1 MKENELVRDMYS
13 RLNLI
18 INELNSIGINK
29 LGDADIVR
37 KIISLLT
44 QQRYGSIITILHNME
59 DLGTKT
65 PTIVI
70 GKIAAFEM
78 SRKMCR
84 GEEPTSSRP
93 YAFAC
98 DERKGKKKAPTPSS
112 SSEEEEEEESDDG
125 EDNQPSTSSSEDEE
139 TIRRAG
145 KVMRMIR
152 KINLMGVPLQVEDL
166 LFNIDRKK
174 QRKRGCF
181 ACGEK
186 GHFRDSCSTM
196 DKPKKGRSKGKAL
209 TSVKTW
215 DDSSSEDEPPRTR
228 SHRSSSRSS
237 HKCLMARGKMSI
249 PSSSDESSSDDEGEG
264 KPSVDELMKAVKFF
278 QDVCTKQKAQLK
290 TLKNKLISSQ
300 NDYKGLLEKFEAFP
314 NLNYELSTKIEQLES
329 SATSTATDDSLIKRN
344 EKLKAKLASSQEA
357 IENLLGKIEIL
368 SIHNNELTTKLE
380 NIGSTPEVFLVEIP
394 GIIKKYA
401 STSCFD
407 LIDDSNSC
415 NQVLVE
421 NIVVETCSNEVAKEN
436 EQLNQEVARL
446 GKALYDKKG
455 KAKQI
460 QPPQD
465 NTTAGVNKPVEGK
478 TMICR
483 LCYKEG
489 HKSFQCKAKTRDK
502 QKEKLKQK
510 PTSKIYNTYIK
521 KVDKKVAT
529 PYLIKKKKNGK
540 VIAIKANKQANN
552 GKGAKRIWVPKEI
565 ISTMKSTKKVWISK
579 GK

>member
-1 MKENELVRDMYS
+1 M
-13 RLNLI
+13 
-18 INELNSIGINK
+18 
-29 LGDADIVR
+29 
-37 KIISLLT
+37 
-44 QQRYGSIITILHNME
+44 
-59 DLGTKT
+59 T

-70 GKIAAFEM
+70 GKIVACGM
-78 SRKMCR
+78 SQKMSR

-112 SSEEEEEEESDDG
+112 SSEEEEEEESDDD
-125 EDNQPSTSSSEDEE
+125 EDNQPCTSSSEDEE
-139 TIRRAG
+139 TIRRVG
-145 KVMRMIR
+145 KVMGMIR

-186 GHFRDSCSTM
+186 GHFRDNCPNM
-196 DKPKKGRSKGKAL
+196 AKPKKERSKGKAL
-209 TSVKTW
+209 TSVRTW

-237 HKCLMARGKMSI
+237 RSSHKCLMARGNKSI

-264 KPSVDELMKAVKFF
+264 KASLDELAEAVEFF

-290 TLKNKLISSQ
+290 TLKNKLVSSQ
-300 NDYKGLLEKFEAFP
+300 NDYKGLLEKFETFA
-314 NLNYELSTKIEQLES
+314 NLNSELSTKIELLES
-329 SATSTATDDSLIKRN
+329 SAPSTATDDGLIKKN

-357 IENLLGKIEIL
+357 IENLLEKMEIL

-380 NIGSTPEVFLVEIP
+380 NIGSTPAASLVEIP
-394 GIIKKYA
+394 EIIKKDA

-407 LIDDSNSC
+407 LIDDSNPC
-415 NQVLVE
+415 NQVVVE
-421 NIVVETCSNEVAKEN
+421 NIVVETCSDEVAKEN
-436 EQLNQEVARL
+436 EQLKQEVARL

-460 QPPQD
+460 RPPQD
-465 NTTAGVNKPVEGK
+465 NTTAGVNKPMEGE
-478 TMICR
+478 TVICR
-483 LCYKEG
+483 LCHKEG
-489 HKSFQCKAKTRDK
+489 HKSFQCKAMTGDK
-502 QKEKLKQK
+502 QRKKLKQK
-510 PTSKIYNTYIK
+510 PSSKISNTYIK
-521 KVDKKVAT
+521 KVDKKAAT

-540 VIAIKANKQANN
+540 VIAIKANKQANK

-565 ISTMKSTKKVWISK
+565 ISTMKSTKKVWVP
-579 GK
+579 